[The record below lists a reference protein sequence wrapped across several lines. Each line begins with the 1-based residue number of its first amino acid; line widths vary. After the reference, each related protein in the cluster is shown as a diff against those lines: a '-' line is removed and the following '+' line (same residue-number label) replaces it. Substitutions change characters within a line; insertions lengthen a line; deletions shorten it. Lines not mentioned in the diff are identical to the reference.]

1 MMLAALRCEKGEVEQ
16 NLREHERV
24 MQEARAAGCALAVF
38 PEMSLSGSVDPARF
52 PEQLLT
58 LDHPAVRAVAA
69 LSGELG
75 VGAVFGISE
84 CSDTGVAHITQVV
97 AEHGRVVGVQRKR
110 HLGEDEVAYTASD
123 SDAVFDLA
131 GARCA
136 IAICAEGEIERPFAY
151 AASASASVVL
161 FCAAPGL
168 WGRRIDEAAWRR
180 GWEWWRGHGL
190 GDACRHARRT
200 GCGSRWRRRP
210 GRPETR
216 TSPVSPRSSTPRGD
230 PRRAARLASRIAGR
244 RRSALSDLDA
254 ALLRSFG
261 RVRRAWGRRARDGD
275 VADAGRAAA
284 GPASTPAI
292 AARDRELT
300 RVGIVPA

>member
-136 IAICAEGEIERPFAY
+136 IAICAEGEIERPFAH

-190 GDACRHARRT
+190 GDACRHARSHGVWIALAT
-200 GCGSRWRRRP
+200 QAGSTRDEDFP
-210 GRPETR
+210 G
-216 TSPVSPRSSTPRGD
+216 
-230 PRRAARLASRIAGR
+230 I
-244 RRSALSDLDA
+244 A
-254 ALLRSFG
+254 ALVDPAGEIRAELPGWHPGLLVVDVPLRAISVPPLRSFG
-261 RVRRAWGRRARDGD
+261 RVRRHGAEG
-275 VADAGRAAA
+275 
-284 GPASTPAI
+284 S
-292 AARDRELT
+292 
-300 RVGIVPA
+300 

>member
-1 MMLAALRCEKGEVEQ
+1 
-16 NLREHERV
+16 

-38 PEMSLSGSVDPARF
+38 PRCHSADRWIRPGFPSSCSRSTIRPCARC
-52 PEQLLT
+52 
-58 LDHPAVRAVAA
+58 AA

-136 IAICAEGEIERPFAY
+136 IAICRGGRDRATVRPRRRARRPPSCCSARRPACG
-151 AASASASVVL
+151 AAGSTRPHGGAAGNGGAGTDSATRAVT
-161 FCAAPGL
+161 
-168 WGRRIDEAAWRR
+168 RD
-180 GWEWWRGHGL
+180 
-190 GDACRHARRT
+190 RT

-216 TSPVSPRSSTPRGD
+216 TSPVSPRSSTPRGS
-230 PRRAARLASRIAGR
+230 PRRAAGLASGIAGR
-244 RRSALSDLDA
+244 RRSAPSDLGATATFIRPGAQAWGGRLVTVTLPARGSCSECARARPGDGTDRA
-254 ALLRSFG
+254 DPSRHRS
-261 RVRRAWGRRARDGD
+261 RVRKRSDRARPHSVEGM
-275 VADAGRAAA
+275 
-284 GPASTPAI
+284 
-292 AARDRELT
+292 LT
-300 RVGIVPA
+300 EV